1 MPMDSVTEENIKQ
14 IMEERDETQDEL
26 EFIQKM
32 SIQKMWYSE
41 LELFEM
47 EYKKFKV
54 YRENLQLAQENNEGK
69 KLKKKVV
76 RKKAAKK

>member
-54 YRENLQLAQENNEGK
+54 YRENLQLAQENSEGK

-76 RKKAAKK
+76 RKKAAKN